1 MRKAI
6 KDESMTVVMNTTDS
20 LSTKDGAS
28 GEHRRRTAE
37 DRRMNPG
44 PADLSTITSESPPTR
59 LMVFGLAH
67 RDGRVF
73 GAEVHDVAAQCGIGV
88 ETIRSCMRRLV
99 AEDLFEREGEGKDA
113 VYTATPAGH
122 LQLSVTTQRHML
134 AYSLDASGRGWDG
147 RWRIVSFAIPEV
159 MRSARDTFRE
169 HIRSLGGAD
178 IQPGLYVSP
187 HDWTG
192 ELGIEAERLG
202 IADKLCTFS
211 TKDLDVNGVTDAR
224 ELAATLWP
232 LDEVADRYRTFI
244 DTYHG
249 VPEDLKAMRQR
260 GETISERDFLPG
272 ALNIAIR
279 FNECFELDPLLPR
292 SLLPKPWPG
301 YEARKLLA
309 ACRHQ
314 GMLARHDKDGP
325 ALFRVFDEATEH
337 LP

>member
-1 MRKAI
+1 
-6 KDESMTVVMNTTDS
+6 
-20 LSTKDGAS
+20 
-28 GEHRRRTAE
+28 
-37 DRRMNPG
+37 
-44 PADLSTITSESPPTR
+44 
-59 LMVFGLAH
+59 MVFGLAH

-73 GAEVHDVAAQCGIGV
+73 GSEVHNVAQQCGIGV

-99 AEDLFEREGEGKDA
+99 AEGLFDRNGEGRDA
-113 VYTATPAGH
+113 VYTATDAGR
-122 LQLSVTTQRHML
+122 LQLSVTTHRHVL
-134 AYSLDASGRGWDG
+134 AYALDASGRGWDG

-159 MRSARDTFRE
+159 MRSARDSFRE

-178 IQPGLYVSP
+178 IQPGMYVSP
-187 HDWTG
+187 HDWSDAVDA
-192 ELGIEAERLG
+192 EAQRLG

-211 TKDLDVNGVTDAR
+211 TKDLNVNGMTDAR
-224 ELAATLWP
+224 QLASTLWP

-244 DTYHG
+244 DTYRG
-249 VPEDLKAMRQR
+249 VPEELKAMRQR
-260 GETISERDFLPG
+260 GETISETDFLPG

-279 FNECFELDPLLPR
+279 FNECFEMDPLLPR

-314 GMLARHDKDGP
+314 GMLARHHKDGP

>member
-1 MRKAI
+1 MQRREKS
-6 KDESMTVVMNTTDS
+6 ESMAVAMDTTDS
-20 LSTKDGAS
+20 LSTNADGS
-28 GEHRRRTAE
+28 HEHARDTSA
-37 DRRMNPG
+37 NPLVHAG

-73 GAEVHDVAAQCGIGV
+73 GSEVHDVAQKCGIGV

-99 AEDLFEREGEGKDA
+99 AEGLFERDGEGRDA

-122 LQLSVTTQRHML
+122 LQLSVTTHRHML
-134 AYSLDASGRGWDG
+134 AYALDASGRGWDG

-159 MRSARDTFRE
+159 MRSARDSFRE

-178 IQPGLYVSP
+178 IQPGMYVSP
-187 HDWTG
+187 HDWTD
-192 ELGIEAERLG
+192 ELHTEAERLG
-202 IADKLCTFS
+202 IVDRLCTFS

-224 ELAATLWP
+224 ELASTLWP
-232 LDEVADRYRTFI
+232 LDEVADRYRVFI
-244 DTYHG
+244 DTYRG
-249 VPEDLKAMRQR
+249 VPEELKAMRQR
-260 GETISERDFLPG
+260 GETISETDFLPG

-314 GMLARHDKDGP
+314 GMLARHDKEGP